1 MERGHYLPEFEL
13 DGRVAVVTGGA
24 RGLGLEM
31 TRALAQAGAD
41 VVVVD
46 LLSDQAQESAQ
57 RIGQETGRRSASYA
71 LDVTDAAAV
80 DRTFK
85 QIEQDLGRIDILVG
99 SAGIVHN
106 IPAEE
111 YPPDK
116 WRTIMDVNVNGLFF
130 SAQAAARGMIERQGG
145 SIVLIASMSGL
156 IVNRPQK
163 QSAYNVSKAGVIMLA
178 KSLAAEWA
186 PYNVRVNSL
195 SPGYMRTALTDQVL
209 AGQPGLRETWESMIP
224 LGRMGTP
231 DQLRGAVVF
240 LASDAS
246 SYMTGADLVID
257 GGYTAW

>member
-1 MERGHYLPEFEL
+1 MERGNSLPEFAL

-31 TRALAQAGAD
+31 TRALAEAGAD

-46 LLSDQAQESAQ
+46 VLGDQARESAQ
-57 RIGQETGRRSASYA
+57 QIGRETGRRGEGYA
-71 LDVTDAAAV
+71 LDVTGAAAV
-80 DRTFK
+80 DRTFE
-85 QIEQDLGRIDILVG
+85 QIEQDLGRVDILVG
-99 SAGIVHN
+99 AAGIVHN

-130 SAQAAARGMIERQGG
+130 SAQAAARGMMQRRSG
-145 SIVLIASMSGL
+145 SIVLIGSMSGT

-163 QSAYNVSKAGVIMLA
+163 QAAYNVSKAGVIMMA

-186 PYNVRVNSL
+186 PHNVRVNAL

-209 AGQPGLRETWESMIP
+209 AGQPGLRDSWESMIP

-231 DQLRGAVVF
+231 NELRGAVVF

-246 SYMTGADLVID
+246 SYMTGANLVID
-257 GGYTAW
+257 GGYTDW

>member
-1 MERGHYLPEFEL
+1 VGRGAGLPEFAL
-13 DGRVAVVTGGA
+13 QGRVAVVTGGA

-31 TRALAQAGAD
+31 ARALAQAGAEAA
-41 VVVVD
+41 VVD
-46 LLSDQAQESAQ
+46 LLGEQAQESARQ
-57 RIGQETGRRSASYA
+57 IAQDAGVRAAGYS

-80 DRTFK
+80 DRTFQ
-85 QIEQDLGRIDILVG
+85 QIEQDLGRIDVLVG
-99 SAGIVHN
+99 AAGIVEN

-111 YPPDK
+111 YPPDR

-130 SAQAAARGMIERQGG
+130 SARAAARGMIERGSG
-145 SIVLIASMSGL
+145 SIVLIASMSGM

-163 QSAYNVSKAGVIMLA
+163 QAAYNVSKAGVIMLA

-186 PYNVRVNSL
+186 PYKVRVNAL

-209 AGQPGLRETWESMIP
+209 AGQPGLRETWESLVP

-231 DQLRGAVVF
+231 DELRGAVVF

-246 SYMTGADLVID
+246 SYMTGANLVVD

>member
-1 MERGHYLPEFEL
+1 MERGSYLPEFAL

-31 TRALAQAGAD
+31 SRALAQAGAD

-46 LLSDQAQESAQ
+46 VLGDQAQESAQ
-57 RIGQETGRRSASYA
+57 QIGQETGRRSAGYA
-71 LDVTDAAAV
+71 LDVTDAEAV
-80 DRTFK
+80 GRTFE

-99 SAGIVHN
+99 AAGIVHN

-111 YPPDK
+111 YPPEK
-116 WRTIMDVNVNGLFF
+116 WRKIMEVNVNGLFF
-130 SAQAAARGMIERQGG
+130 SARAAARGMIQRRSG
-145 SIVLIASMSGL
+145 SIVLIASMSGM

-163 QSAYNVSKAGVIMLA
+163 QAAYNVSKAGVIMMA

-186 PYNVRVNSL
+186 PHNVRVNAL

-209 AGQPGLRETWESMIP
+209 AGQPALRDTWESLIP

-231 DQLRGAVVF
+231 DELRGAVVF
-240 LASDAS
+240 LAAAAS
-246 SYMTGADLVID
+246 SYMTGANLVID